1 MRVADAVRFL
11 ERSIERYG
19 LMRTGI
25 MLNEILNFLRDTN
38 PRTHDVLLIAWY
50 VILYF

>member
-1 MRVADAVRFL
+1 
-11 ERSIERYG
+11 
-19 LMRTGI
+19 
-25 MLNEILNFLRDTN
+25 MLNGMLNLLRETN